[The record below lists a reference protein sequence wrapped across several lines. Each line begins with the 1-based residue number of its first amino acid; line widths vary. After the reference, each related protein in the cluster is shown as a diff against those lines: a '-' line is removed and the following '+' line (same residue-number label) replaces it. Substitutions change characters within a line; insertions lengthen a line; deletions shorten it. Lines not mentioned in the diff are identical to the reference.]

1 MKTRTSA
8 GLLLIVI
15 AVISIGV
22 AAEDSSEDMTIHI
35 DVAPNTLNLESNGNG
50 VTVHTNIAYN
60 KDICDTVTLEV
71 KGENGEEGE
80 DILIRSCYYDDCGDL
95 VVKVDREDVVDAI
108 RDIDANPTKVTFTL
122 SGSATTGLFTGTDTI
137 DVIVVAQSGSKK

>member
-1 MKTRTSA
+1 MKRRTSA

-22 AAEDSSEDMTIHI
+22 AAEGSSEPMTIHI

-50 VTVHTNIAYN
+50 VTVHTNITYN

-71 KGENGEEGE
+71 EGTYVP
-80 DILIRSCYYDDCGDL
+80 ISSCYSDDCGDL
-95 VVKVDREDVVDAI
+95 VVKVDREVVVDAI
-108 RDIDANPTKVTFTL
+108 EDLDANLIKATFTL
-122 SGSATTGLFTGTDTI
+122 NGSAAATGLFTGTDII
-137 DVIVVAQSGSKK
+137 DVINVSQSGSKK